1 MSYSTHLYGRRLVL
15 EWAAAEEGVEQLR
28 KRTAEQFEVS
38 KSGEKKSR
46 KSVFEPGNTKISFKD
61 DDEDG
66 DF

>member
-1 MSYSTHLYGRRLVL
+1 ML
-15 EWAAAEEGVEQLR
+15 EWAAADEGVEELR

-61 DDEDG
+61 DDDDDG